1 MTKKEND
8 DNKPPPTTN
17 RAAVLSYNAPIYK
30 NFIARPAGG
39 TEIELKNSDYS
50 ANPIVNKN
58 PVSSK
63 NQYKANNIS
72 GAEVLS
78 NLRFD

>member
-17 RAAVLSYNAPIYK
+17 RAAVLSYNAPIHK
-30 NFIARPAGG
+30 NFIAHPAGG
-39 TEIELKNSDYS
+39 TEIELKNSDYL
-50 ANPIVNKN
+50 ANPTVTKT